1 MGSVTPEGTQESSFD
16 LLDHWLAHSEPEP
29 GRAVIEDLT
38 RAALPVLT
46 DSSRQPDPA
55 VTPPSPEGGGDS
67 DARGSTGAAPT
78 APVTSRAGAPEPID
92 PIDLSIEPRARSI
105 AGFVLFAASVLTVL
119 QAAVA
124 YADPGLVTT
133 GLAFV
138 LAGGAAGAWRA
149 WVRRPVTTVL
159 ATGSRLEIHRAGGR
173 HVFDLA
179 DIRSP
184 VDVIGVPGERSWR
197 VLFYRRG
204 MAPYVLDATMVDP
217 GAFLRVLH
225 SQRPEVRYLPR

>member
-1 MGSVTPEGTQESSFD
+1 MGSVTPEGTQVSSFD
-16 LLDHWLAHSEPEP
+16 LLDQWLAHGEREP

-55 VTPPSPEGGGDS
+55 VTPPSPEGGGAS

-78 APVTSRAGAPEPID
+78 APVTSPVTSPAPEPID
-92 PIDLSIEPRARSI
+92 LSLEPRSRHV
-105 AGFVLFAASVLTVL
+105 AGFVMVAAVVLTTI

-124 YADPGLVTT
+124 YADPGLLTL
-133 GLAFV
+133 GLALV
-138 LAGGAAGAWRA
+138 LAGGTVAAWRA
-149 WVRRPVTTVL
+149 WLRRPVTTVL

-179 DIRSP
+179 DTRSP
-184 VDVIGVPGERSWR
+184 IDVVGVPGERSWR
-197 VLFYRRG
+197 VLFHRRG

-217 GAFLRVLH
+217 GTFLRLLH

>member
-1 MGSVTPEGTQESSFD
+1 MTPEGTQASSFD
-16 LLDHWLAHSEPEP
+16 LLDQWLAHGERDA

-46 DSSRQPDPA
+46 DPSRQPDPA
-55 VTPPSPEGGGDS
+55 VTPPSPEGGGAS

-78 APVTSRAGAPEPID
+78 APVTSRPATPQTV
-92 PIDLSIEPRARSI
+92 DLSIEPRSRHV
-105 AGFVLFAASVLTVL
+105 AGFVLFAATVLTTL

-124 YADPGLVTT
+124 YADPGILTL
-133 GLAFV
+133 GLALA
-138 LAGGAAGAWRA
+138 LAGGTVAAWRA
-149 WVRRPVTTVL
+149 WVRRPVTAVL
-159 ATGSRLEIHRAGGR
+159 ATGSRLEIRRAGGR

-179 DIRSP
+179 DLRSP
-184 VDVIGVPGERSWR
+184 VDVIGVAGERTWR

-217 GAFLRVLH
+217 AAFLRVLH
-225 SQRPEVRYLPR
+225 AQRPEVHYVPR